1 MFLDQ
6 DQGNNNLNNGIFTG
20 IILPVDWIM
29 VTLEIRL
36 FNKLQSYAKNGEYR
50 FYLSVPQR
58 VTYHDLLNLLK
69 IPENDV
75 FLALR
80 NGRNI
85 ELFPRDDLLDN
96 GEIIALSGPVP
107 YSRGYGSPV
116 V

>member
-1 MFLDQ
+1 
-6 DQGNNNLNNGIFTG
+6 
-20 IILPVDWIM
+20 M

-36 FNKLQSYAKNGEYR
+36 FNRLQRFAKNGEYR
-50 FYLSVPQR
+50 FHFSVPQQL
-58 VTYHDLLNLLK
+58 TYHDLLNLLK
-69 IPENDV
+69 IPENEV
-75 FLALR
+75 YLALR

-85 ELFPRDDLLDN
+85 ELFPRDDLLGN